1 MTAHAWALAWVG
13 SLRLALQ
20 RASGRIHLLNEAHDE
35 IVMSWR
41 IRDAWPVK
49 FTGPSLNA
57 SVSAAAIESL
67 ELAHGGIEIE
77 D

>member
-1 MTAHAWALAWVG
+1 
-13 SLRLALQ
+13 
-20 RASGRIHLLNEAHDE
+20 
-35 IVMSWR
+35 MSWR